1 MEQELL
7 DMTKEELLQK
17 ASDLRYDIAM
27 EADCVLVSCL
37 EMELEKTEKE
47 LEKYDLG

>member
-1 MEQELL
+1 
-7 DMTKEELLQK
+7 MTKEELLQK

-37 EMELEKTEKE
+37 ERELEKTEKE
-47 LEKYDLG
+47 LEKYDLGG